1 MDIILRGGIA
11 GVVGYATCSAVSLIL
26 YLLHLLPYTGVH
38 YNIIFFHATET
49 PLTTLTWAT
58 GIIAGFVTGAFV
70 GVVIAYLIDRTGY
83 DYSWLKGLGVG
94 IVLWP
99 VHVAI
104 IPNLFAHR
112 LYSVLP
118 PIMVFAC
125 FFFEAIYGIV
135 TGIMV
140 KYLYDGNKIKLKTH

>member
-11 GVVGYATCSAVSLIL
+11 GVIGYAACSTVGLVL
-26 YLLHLLPYTGVH
+26 YLLRLLPYTGFH
-38 YNIIFFHATET
+38 YNIIFFHAAET
-49 PLTTLTWAT
+49 PLTPLTWAT

-70 GVVIAYLIDRTGY
+70 GVIIAYLIDRTGY

-99 VHVAI
+99 VHVAV
-104 IPNLFAHR
+104 IPNLFAYR

-125 FFFEAIYGIV
+125 FFFEAVFGIV

-140 KYLYDGNKIKLKTH
+140 KYLYGGNKIATKKV